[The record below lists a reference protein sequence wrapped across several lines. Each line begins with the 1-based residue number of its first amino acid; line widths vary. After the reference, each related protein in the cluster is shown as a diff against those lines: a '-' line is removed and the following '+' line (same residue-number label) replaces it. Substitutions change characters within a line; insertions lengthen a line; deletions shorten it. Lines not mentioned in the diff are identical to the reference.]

1 MAVPGI
7 VMRLSEGLSST
18 TLPLPGIEA
27 LYTLRADDNE
37 KPRNNTVYF
46 LNDISP
52 LLSAKNQYDD
62 DSATNNNVSW
72 IICSFINGRD
82 ISTPKD
88 GAPQTSPHKLPT
100 PAALESV
107 LVVNGST
114 PRPDKEADYHA
125 WYDQEHGA
133 KLTQVPGWTAAR
145 RYVHVKSYGASE
157 TASFYGLNFY
167 EEENGLGGPEWKA
180 GVTDWTLRIRSNA
193 AKPNIRRVWKVM
205 ATQ

>member
-7 VMRLSEGLSST
+7 LMRLSEGISST

-27 LYTLRADDNE
+27 LYTLRAGDKE
-37 KPRNNTVYF
+37 KPQNNTVYF
-46 LNDISP
+46 LKDISH
-52 LLSAKNQYDD
+52 LLSAKDQYDA
-62 DSATNNNVSW
+62 DSAVNNDVSW

-82 ISTPKD
+82 ITTPND
-88 GAPQTSPHKLPT
+88 GAPQEDPHKLPIS
-100 PAALESV
+100 AAPESV

-114 PRPDKEADYHA
+114 PRPDNEADYHA

-145 RYVHVKSYGASE
+145 RYGLVKSYGPSE
-157 TASFYGLNFY
+157 TASYYGLNFY

-205 ATQ
+205 ANQ

>member
-1 MAVPGI
+1 MAVPGLL
-7 VMRLSEGLSST
+7 MRLSEGISST
-18 TLPLPGIEA
+18 TLPFPGIEA
-27 LYTLRADDNE
+27 IYTLKADDN
-37 KPRNNTVYF
+37 KNPQNNTVYF
-46 LNDISP
+46 LSDISP
-52 LLSAKNQYDD
+52 LLSAKTKFDE
-62 DSATNNNVSW
+62 DSAANSDVSW

-82 ISTPKD
+82 ITAPGD
-88 GAPQTSPHKLPT
+88 RAPQTTPHKLPT
-100 PAALESV
+100 PTALESV

-114 PRPDKEADYHA
+114 PRPDKETDYHA

-145 RYVHVKSYGASE
+145 RYALVDSYGPSE

-167 EEENGLGGPEWKA
+167 EEKNGLGGPEWKA

-205 ATQ
+205 ANQ